1 MKLAERQ
8 EHMKIGIL
16 GRKVG
21 MTQIFDEKGATV
33 PVTVVHVGDCYVSQV
48 KTKQTDGYTAVQ
60 LAYGE
65 RKPQNVDKARMG
77 HFKKAGVQA
86 KAHLAELR
94 LRDSDDVT
102 QLQVGQTLSASMFQQ
117 GDRVDAIGT
126 IKGRG
131 FTGVMK
137 RLGYAGKDATHG
149 TSKYFRH
156 GGSNGTNT
164 FPGRV
169 LKNKGMPGHM
179 GNVPRTCANLE
190 VVGVLPE
197 DGVLLLRG
205 AVPGARNSTVMIRLT
220 KRSMKSEGRTFAPAQ
235 A

>member
-1 MKLAERQ
+1 
-8 EHMKIGIL
+8 MKIGIL

-33 PVTVVHVGDCYVSQV
+33 PVSVVDTSECFVTQV
-48 KTKQTDGYTAVQ
+48 KTKDTDGYTALQ
-60 LAYGE
+60 LAFGK
-65 RKPQNVDKARMG
+65 RKVQNVDKARLG
-77 HFKKAGVQA
+77 HYKKAGVPA
-86 KAHLAELR
+86 KARLTELR
-94 LRDSDDVT
+94 LQDGDDLSQVKPGQ
-102 QLQVGQTLSASMFQQ
+102 QLNAAIFTQ
-117 GDRVDAIGT
+117 GDRVDVIGT

-137 RLGYAGKDATHG
+137 RLGYSGKDATHG

-179 GNVPRTCANLE
+179 GNVPRTAANLE
-190 VVGVLPE
+190 VVGVRSE
-197 DGVLLLRG
+197 DGLLLIKG
-205 AVPGARNSTVMIRLT
+205 AIPGARNGMVLVTLT
-220 KRSMKSEGRTFAPAQ
+220 KRKPIPSDRKFA
-235 A
+235 

>member
-1 MKLAERQ
+1 
-8 EHMKIGIL
+8 MKIGIL

-33 PVTVVHVGDCYVSQV
+33 PVTVVHAGDCFITQI

-60 LAYGE
+60 IAYGD
-65 RKPQNVDKARMG
+65 RKPQNVDKALMG

-86 KAHLAELR
+86 RAQLTELR
-94 LRDSDDVT
+94 LQDSDDVT
-102 QLQVGQTLSASMFQQ
+102 QLKAGQALTVEMFKQ
-117 GDRVDAIGT
+117 GDLVDAIGT

-137 RLGYAGKDATHG
+137 RLGYHGKHATHG

-156 GGSNGTNT
+156 GGSNGSNT

-179 GNVPRTCANLE
+179 GNCPRTIPNLE
-190 VVGVLPE
+190 IVGVRPE
-197 DGVLLLRG
+197 DGLLLIRG
-205 AVPGARNSTVMIRLT
+205 AVPGARNSTVLIRLT
-220 KRSMKSEGRTFAPAQ
+220 KRSTKSNGRKFEAAQ
-235 A
+235 AEA